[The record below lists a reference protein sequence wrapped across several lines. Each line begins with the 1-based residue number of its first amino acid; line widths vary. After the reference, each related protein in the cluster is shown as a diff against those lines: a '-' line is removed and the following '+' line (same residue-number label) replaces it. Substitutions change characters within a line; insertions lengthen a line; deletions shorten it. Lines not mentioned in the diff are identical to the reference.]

1 MLNAH
6 LRLGRLFYSMATERR
21 STFISLLLD
30 RIVVEHDAESPNQ
43 GRVQLMSVLGSDT
56 EIGAISAAVVKGAN
70 FRVEVPGLESFAV
83 TVAAK
88 PQCYRGSISIATR
101 NRPSRHLLAIS
112 QEWSNATSSS
122 NPSKLYLLHSSPEF
136 IWTNI
141 AYVYGLP
148 ARPEWAHWFHQRLQ
162 EDKAIVQLLGI
173 GCDPVLIQGDRD
185 KFLGWLGEGVTAGT
199 LDFPSQNG
207 PILWP
212 PLKLAEIL
220 TPVAHPEQPATSP
233 HPA

>member
-1 MLNAH
+1 MRNAH

-30 RIVVEHDAESPNQ
+30 RIVVEHDPESPNQ

-70 FRVEVPGLESFAV
+70 FRVEVPGIESFAV

-88 PQCYRGSISIATR
+88 PQCYRGSISVAGR

-112 QEWSNATSSS
+112 QEWGNAASSS

-141 AYVYGLP
+141 AYIYGLP
-148 ARPEWAHWFHQRLQ
+148 GRPEWAQWFHRRLQ
-162 EDKAIVQLLGI
+162 EEKAIVKLLGV
-173 GCDPVLIQGDRD
+173 GCDPVVIHGERD
-185 KFLGWLGEGVTAGT
+185 KFLTWLGEGIVAGI
-199 LDFPSQNG
+199 LEFPAENG
-207 PILWP
+207 PIHWP
-212 PLKLAEIL
+212 PLRLTDIL
-220 TPVAHPEQPATSP
+220 TPEVHPESSTSSQL
-233 HPA
+233 A